1 MPTLEEDGWQ
11 LESGVERH
19 AEAPDTFEIPDE
31 AVRSR
36 LVPTSDAKLIFT
48 LRGPEGPQVERM
60 WVHIT
65 GYTDWGYVGVLNNE
79 PRMANAPIALGQVV
93 EFGPDHVID
102 ALPPANWNPETR
114 EYDD

>member
-1 MPTLEEDGWQ
+1 MPTLDEDGWQ

-19 AEAPDTFEIPDE
+19 AEDPETFEIPDA

-48 LRGPEGPQVERM
+48 LRGAKGSQVERM
-60 WVHIT
+60 WVNVT
-65 GYTDWGYVGVLNNE
+65 GYTATGYIGVLNNE
-79 PRMANAPIALGQVV
+79 PRTPDAPIALGQVV

-102 ALPPANWNPETR
+102 ALPPANWNSDARQYEN
-114 EYDD
+114 